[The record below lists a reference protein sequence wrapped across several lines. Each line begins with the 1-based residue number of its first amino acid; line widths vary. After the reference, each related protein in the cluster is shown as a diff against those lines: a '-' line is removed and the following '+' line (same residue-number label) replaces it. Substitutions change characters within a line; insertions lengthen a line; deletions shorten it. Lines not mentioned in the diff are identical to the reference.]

1 MVTVEALRQLVD
13 SEPDFELIH
22 DSRVG
27 RQRTRYRNEASS
39 LRDLMVILAGHGEA
53 VALQMDDEST
63 TYSELWS
70 NIVAASHWL
79 RSHGIGA
86 GDRIATLARNG
97 PELPVVFW
105 AAQAI
110 GAVFVPLNPSWTT
123 DEVAYALSDADPSRV
138 VIDEALADRLPERLR
153 TRAVW
158 LGAASTNGDGAR
170 AGRQWAEVVADRDH
184 RSLPDVVIGPD
195 HLATIVYT
203 SGTTGRPRGVVHT
216 HGNHCASVSNAL
228 ITARVMQH
236 VAGDTI
242 PHQSGQP
249 AVLHALPWFHVAG
262 LGAIYTSLLAGS
274 KNVIMRRWDAPEAL
288 RIIEDQRINSLGAVP
303 TMLGQLVMEE
313 SRSTGRDLTSLK
325 AVSSGAA
332 AVPSS
337 LLHSVKDHVGRQAML
352 VTGYGLT
359 ETTASI
365 ALSVGDDLFRK
376 PESVGVP
383 YPVNTVKLLT
393 AEGTEAPPG
402 QAGEIWVSGPTVA
415 KGYWRNPEAT
425 SSAFIDGGFRTGD
438 LGMVDSDGY
447 LFIVGR
453 IKDVII
459 RGGEN
464 IQAAEVEQVIAEL
477 PEVME
482 VAVVGMPHPEYGE
495 EVVAVITTYPNAQID
510 DRHVDD
516 HCRKR
521 LAKFKIPSRYIRDV
535 PIPRTA
541 TGKSLKSQLRKSLLT
556 NIDTAAGLSSES
568 GDAAPTT
575 GRIQ

>member
-1 MVTVEALRQLVD
+1 MV
-13 SEPDFELIH
+13 S
-22 DSRVG
+22 
-27 RQRTRYRNEASS
+27 
-39 LRDLMVILAGHGEA
+39 LAGHGET

-63 TYSELWS
+63 TYSELWN
-70 NIVAASHWL
+70 NILAASHWL
-79 RSHGIGA
+79 RSHGVGA

-123 DEVAYALSDADPSRV
+123 DEVAYALSDADSSRV
-138 VIDEALADRLPERLR
+138 VIDEALADRLPERLH

-170 AGRQWAEVVADRDH
+170 AGHCWAEVVADRGH
-184 RSLPDVVIGPD
+184 RCLPDVVIGPD

-216 HGNHCASVSNAL
+216 HANHCASVSNAL

-236 VAGDTI
+236 VAGNTVPD
-242 PHQSGQP
+242 QSGQS
-249 AVLHALPWFHVAG
+249 AVLHTLPWFHVAG

-274 KNVIMRRWDAPEAL
+274 KNVIMRRWDAQEAL
-288 RIIEDQRINSLGAVP
+288 RIIEEQRINSLGAVP

-313 SRSTGRDLTSLK
+313 GRNTGKDLTSLK

-332 AVPSS
+332 AVPSA

-383 YPVNTVKLLT
+383 YPVNTIKLLT

-425 SSAFIDGGFRTGD
+425 SKAFIDGGFRTGD

-477 PEVME
+477 PGVME

-495 EVVAVITTYPNAQID
+495 EVVAVITTYPHAEID
-510 DRHVDD
+510 DQNVDD
-516 HCRKR
+516 HCRNR
-521 LAKFKIPSRYIRDV
+521 LAKFKIPTRYIRDV

-541 TGKSLKSQLRKSLLT
+541 TGKSLKNQLRESLLT
-556 NIDTAAGLSSES
+556 NIDTSPES